1 MSVNYSSVVLKDVS
15 YMKKYYVG
23 ELPGK
28 MYSYVIKEEAEDNPK
43 YILIYEENK
52 YNYVDLFEE
61 GYSLQKRKTNE

>member
-1 MSVNYSSVVLKDVS
+1 
-15 YMKKYYVG
+15 MKKYYVG